1 MSHEWSTG
9 FLVGREAWHGLA
21 DVRDN
26 PPSSVAELRE
36 WMGGTDPITV
46 PLPPIILDSGAIVDM
61 SEWSAVVDPNTG
73 HVHQPAVT
81 TNNYRIISEQTCI
94 EFGLALQDLSVAEF
108 DTISAATGTP
118 PVHITSA
125 MYLRDGAVLAICA
138 KVSNDLVL
146 ADGTSHAGLYLVV
159 RNSHDGTMAFGAQI
173 TTVLTECM
181 NTLTAGMRRA
191 RSSFTIRHTKNAGDR
206 IAEAKKALGI
216 ASKYRESF
224 ADTAAQLVNT
234 PMPRATFEDMVR
246 DIYPRKDDKSL
257 APFSEEQYA
266 LLGVLDRSTTIN
278 DSWRDTLWGGLNAV
292 TEYET
297 WLRNLRNTSK
307 SEAERRL
314 ESDLWG
320 RGAKNGQAAFD
331 YLTRDLAGMGAGA

>member
-1 MSHEWSTG
+1 
-9 FLVGREAWHGLA
+9 
-21 DVRDN
+21 
-26 PPSSVAELRE
+26 
-36 WMGGTDPITV
+36 MGGHDPITV
-46 PLPPIILDSGAIVDM
+46 PLPPVILDNGTLVDM
-61 SEWSAVVDPNTG
+61 SAWSAVVDPETG

-94 EFGLALQDLSVAEF
+94 EFSLALQDISADEF
-108 DTISAATGTP
+108 DQIAEATGTP

-138 KVSNDLVL
+138 KIADDLVL

-159 RNSHDGTMAFGAQI
+159 RNSHDGSMAFGAQI
-173 TTVLTECM
+173 TSVMTECM

-191 RSSFTIRHTKNAGDR
+191 KSSFTIRHTKNAGDR
-206 IAEAKKALGI
+206 IGEAKKALGI

-224 ADTAAQLVNT
+224 AETAEQLVNT
-234 PMPRATFEDMVR
+234 PMPRATFEDMIR
-246 DIYPRKDDKSL
+246 DVYPRKDDKGL

-278 DSWRDTLWGGLNAV
+278 DAWRDTRWGGLNAV

-297 WLRNLRNTSK
+297 WLRKLNNTDR

-320 RGAKNGQAAFD
+320 RGSKNGQAAFD
-331 YLTRDLAGMGAGA
+331 YLTRDLVTV